1 MKYRAF
7 FLIVCAGILL
17 SFGCSENN
25 PLAPELATVPETES
39 TRLLSKTPGQP
50 EKVTVMTRNI
60 YVGTAIDVNEFSQ
73 IMNPQELV
81 LLVNEALNL
90 LASTNFLFRAPA
102 LAQEIAEALPH
113 LVGLQEVAI
122 IQLPGQP
129 TFDYLSILLTNLN
142 LLLANTGFSYSVVG
156 IVNNVTL
163 AFPGIVELSGV
174 SLLNRDVVLA
184 RSDVAIESVLAANY
198 SLLDA
203 TLFFNILGTPIPFL
217 RGFVALNATIGKQTY
232 RFVNTHLENADAAI
246 RMKQAEELTDL
257 LSNETRPVILVGDF
271 NTAAP
276 TGATY
281 QFLEDQG
288 FVDVWPRR
296 RLKNQ
301 NPNGFTSPHDADLRN
316 PVVKLNKR
324 IDIIFARNQAGP
336 VQTPGIGPVSAF
348 VVGDELDDRIL
359 TPLLELLWPS
369 DHAGVVAE
377 LQLPNAIVMAT
388 ALK

>member
-1 MKYRAF
+1 MRYRAF
-7 FLIVCAGILL
+7 FLTVCAGILL

-25 PLAPELATVPETES
+25 PLAPELATVPKTES
-39 TRLLSKTPGQP
+39 TQLLSNIPGQP

-60 YVGTAIDVNEFSQ
+60 YVGTAIDVNEFSL
-73 IMNPQELV
+73 ITNFPDLV
-81 LLVNEALNL
+81 LLVNEALTL
-90 LASTNFLFRAPA
+90 LESTNFFFRAPA
-102 LAQEIAEALPH
+102 LAREIADALPH
-113 LVGLQEVAI
+113 LVGLQEVTT

-129 TFDYLSILLTNLN
+129 TFDYLTILLTNLN
-142 LLLANTGFSYSVVG
+142 GLLNPDFHYDVVG
-156 IVNNVTL
+156 TVNNVIL
-163 AFPGIVELSGV
+163 AFPGFPGV
-174 SLLNRDVVLA
+174 QLINRDVVLA
-184 RSDVAIESVLAANY
+184 RSPGVTIDQASVLAANY
-198 SLLDA
+198 SLNA

-232 RFVNTHLENADAAI
+232 RFVNTHLENADATI
-246 RMKQAEELTDL
+246 RMKQAEELAGL
-257 LSNETRPVILVGDF
+257 LSNETLPVILVGDF

-296 RLKNQ
+296 KLQNQ
-301 NPNGFTSPHDADLRN
+301 NPNGFTSSHDADLRN
-316 PVVKLNKR
+316 TVVKLNKR

-348 VVGDELDDRIL
+348 VVGDELDDRIP
-359 TPLLELLWPS
+359 TLLGLLWPS

-377 LQLPNAIVMAT
+377 LQLPNALLIAT